1 LIEAPGETIKMP
13 APEASTV
20 PHAARDCRD
29 GLIVIDDFLPPRI
42 AAALRDDLENHFHEP
57 QAHRAETH
65 QVWNYWFVPGLYT
78 YLRTAPEK
86 LIAAERVRG
95 FVEAL
100 RARSMSTLGL
110 AGVTWPFLSL
120 YVDGCRQRLHN
131 DSRNGR
137 FGFVYSLTADS
148 RRSVGGETLVM
159 YSGDALRGNLANPA
173 AGESFYE
180 TIAPRFNRLI
190 LFDDR
195 LPHAVSPVEGS
206 MDPLDGRLVLHGHI
220 REAGPLVNGA
230 LSPAAVAR
238 PIATLLQTTAIHA
251 GARLSLYHGFLS
263 LRFSVEPSGSVGQ
276 CDVLADRVLHRDA
289 GNIEWEPLR
298 QELVDR
304 VAELTFPRAAGR
316 TMIVLPMTFGEP
328 LTEIE

>member
-1 LIEAPGETIKMP
+1 MP
-13 APEASTV
+13 APEAPTA
-20 PHAARDCRD
+20 PEAARDRSA
-29 GLIVIDDFLPPRI
+29 GLIVIENFLPVG
-42 AAALRDDLENHFHEP
+42 AARAMRSGLEDHFREP
-57 QAHRAETH
+57 NAHRPETH
-65 QVWNYWFVPGLYT
+65 QVWNYWFVPGVYT

-100 RARSMSTLGL
+100 RAQSISTLGL
-110 AGVTWPFLSL
+110 AGVSWPYLSL
-120 YVDGCRQRLHN
+120 YVDGCRQSLHN
-131 DSRNGR
+131 DARNGR

-148 RRSVGGETLVM
+148 RRSIGGETLVM
-159 YSGDALRGNLANPA
+159 NAGDPLRGNLANPA
-173 AGESFYE
+173 AGGSFYE
-180 TIAPRFNRLI
+180 TIAPTFNRLI

-220 REAGPLVNGA
+220 REAGPLVSGA
-230 LSPAAVAR
+230 LSAAAVAR

-251 GARLSLYHGFLS
+251 GARLSLYHGFIS
-263 LRFSVEPSGSVGQ
+263 LHFSVEPNGSVGQ
-276 CDVLADRVLHRDA
+276 CDVLADRVLHRDT
-289 GNIEWEPLR
+289 GNVEWEHLR

-304 VAELTFPRAAGR
+304 VAELTFPRAAGN
-316 TMIVLPMTFGEP
+316 TTIVLPMTFGEP

>member
-1 LIEAPGETIKMP
+1 MAV
-13 APEASTV
+13 PEASAA
-20 PHAARDCRD
+20 PHAAPDCRA
-29 GLIVIDDFLPPRI
+29 GLIVIDDFLPLGI
-42 AAALRDDLENHFHEP
+42 AAALRDDIEIHFHEP
-57 QAHRAETH
+57 HAHSAETH
-65 QVWNYWFVPGLYT
+65 QVWNYWFVPQLYT

-86 LIAAERVRG
+86 LIAVERVRG

-110 AGVTWPFLSL
+110 AGVSWPFLSL
-120 YVDGCRQRLHN
+120 YVDGCRQSFHN
-131 DSRNGR
+131 DARNGR

-159 YSGDALRGNLANPA
+159 HDGDALRGNLANPA
-173 AGESFYE
+173 AGGSFYE
-180 TIAPRFNRLI
+180 TIAPSFNRLI

-195 LPHAVSPVEGS
+195 RPHAVSPVEGS
-206 MDPLDGRLVLHGHI
+206 MDPLDGRFVLHGHL
-220 REAGPLVNGA
+220 REAGPLVSGA

-238 PIATLLQTTAIHA
+238 SIATLLQTTAIHA

-263 LRFSVEPSGSVGQ
+263 LRFSVEPSGRVAQ

-289 GNIEWEPLR
+289 GNVEWEPLR
-298 QELVDR
+298 QEIVDR
-304 VAELTFPRAAGR
+304 AAELSFPRAAGK
-316 TMIVLPMTFGEP
+316 TIIVLPMTFGEP